1 MTNLPTKSTAL
12 YANEEGK
19 IVVHDLPFPEP
30 QEGEIL
36 IKVLYSGVNLSDVR
50 SVAFFGLKNFALG
63 GEFCGEVLESPS
75 LTSTPFKSGDIVVG
89 IVAAGRSRDPR
100 HAAHQE
106 YITVEPDWVF
116 KVPENLP
123 LQAAAGLPIVVQTA
137 SNALFNHLKLPL
149 PPSVAE
155 GTVDEGASSPEGTLV
170 IWGGATGVG
179 MAAIQFGRAS
189 GVSSI
194 VAIAS
199 AKRHDFLKSLGATC
213 LFDYNDPDVIEK
225 VKKTLQGTK
234 GTIWGFDALGSVE
247 NPVSQEILKS
257 AIPPHDKVRLATVLL
272 APHEGFEAVLGSRKF
287 HVEFSLPD
295 GTTLSFPKD
304 EALAD
309 RHWRGFRWAIDNYGG
324 DYKPTPVRVFE
335 GSGKDAVVELHKMW
349 HMNNFGKVVIKHPLH
364 QE

>member
-1 MTNLPTKSTAL
+1 MSNLPTKSTAL
-12 YANEEGK
+12 SANEEGK
-19 IVVHDLPFPEP
+19 IVVHDLPFPES

-36 IKVLYSGVNLSDVR
+36 IKVFYSGVNLSDVR
-50 SVAFFGLKNFALG
+50 SVAFFGLKNYALG
-63 GEFCGEVLESPS
+63 GEFCGEVLESSS
-75 LTSTPFKSGDIVVG
+75 LTSTPFKVGDIVAG

-123 LQAAAGLPIVVQTA
+123 PQAAAGLSIVVQTA
-137 SNALFNHLKLPL
+137 SNALFNHLGLPL
-149 PPSVAE
+149 PPSVAD
-155 GTVDEGASSPEGTLV
+155 GTIDKGASSPQGTLV
-170 IWGGATGVG
+170 VWGGATGVG
-179 MAAIQFGRAS
+179 MAAIQLGRAS

-199 AKRHDFLKSLGATC
+199 AKRHDFLKSIGATHC
-213 LFDYNDPDVIEK
+213 FDYHDSDVIGK
-225 VKKTLQGTK
+225 VKKTL
-234 GTIWGFDALGSVE
+234 
-247 NPVSQEILKS
+247 

-295 GTTLSFPKD
+295 GTTLCFPKD

-324 DYKPTPVRVFE
+324 DYKPTPVRDFE
-335 GSGKDAVVELHKMW
+335 GTGKDAIAELHNMW
-349 HMNNFGKVVIKHPLH
+349 HMNNFGKVVLKHPLR
-364 QE
+364 